1 MFIKVSSAL
10 FAHMQQLDKSETA
23 TSLWEACDKA
33 WEHGTP
39 LFQEQERQDA
49 KAVPGFEIRNN
60 TSINSKG
67 LFKHSTT
74 TRLASL
80 NT

>member
-33 WEHGTP
+33 
-39 LFQEQERQDA
+39 
-49 KAVPGFEIRNN
+49 
-60 TSINSKG
+60 
-67 LFKHSTT
+67 
-74 TRLASL
+74 
-80 NT
+80 